1 MTDYAPAKYSYTKKD
16 TAFAWLI
23 AVMFMLY
30 YDAVLHSTLGLAAA
44 VFMIVLYAA
53 TAVYLRFR
61 GVDLRRAWY
70 FAALGVLLSVSFVLT
85 DSMATK
91 KSVFFFVTM
100 LYIIW
105 LLYVCKN
112 NADDRFDMLWYDG
125 LKAMFVMPLSS
136 LGRIFGAIFCRK
148 GESRGKKALMVL
160 GGIALAFIPTFIVVL
175 LLAHADYAFS
185 SFLSEINLAAL
196 LFGDVIPRLFV
207 CVCFAAPVFGAVYAN
222 AGRLYPQSFAKE
234 RNAAFRNGMAKL
246 PTALVY
252 ASVTPMLVVYA
263 TFFVMQFSYF
273 TSAFSSILPAGHDN
287 YAEFARR
294 GFFELC
300 AVAIINVVVIL
311 CVSLF
316 TKRVCGK
323 KPLAARIYCSLY
335 SVASIAF
342 SAIALSK
349 MLLYIRKFGLTQLRL
364 YTGFFMLALSV
375 IFILVLIRQIKP
387 AFAFMRSATVTVC
400 LFAAVFAFGRFDKII
415 ADYNVDA
422 YLSGKHIDIDVS
434 MLADKLSYDAYP
446 ALERLCSEAK
456 DMKVIVRTTH
466 ALEKLRDE
474 SKNRRAIDFNITY
487 IGKE

>member
-1 MTDYAPAKYSYTKKD
+1 MTDYTPAKYNYTKKD

-23 AVMFMLY
+23 AAMFMCY

-44 VFMIVLYAA
+44 VFMVVLYAA
-53 TAVYLRFR
+53 TAVYLGFR
-61 GVDLRRAWY
+61 GVNLKRAWY
-70 FAALGVLLSVSFVLT
+70 FAALGVLLSLSLVFT
-85 DSMATK
+85 DSMNTK
-91 KSVFFFVTM
+91 KPVFLFVSV
-100 LYIIW
+100 LYILW
-105 LLYVCKN
+105 LLYVCGN
-112 NADDRFDMLWYDG
+112 NADDRLDMLWYDG

-185 SFLSEINLAAL
+185 AFLREINLAKL
-196 LFGDVIPRLFV
+196 LFVDFIPRLFI
-207 CVCFAAPVFGAVYAN
+207 CVCFASPVFGAVYAN

-234 RNAAFRNGMAKL
+234 RNMALRNGMAKL

-263 TFFVMQFSYF
+263 TFFVMQFRYF
-273 TSAFSSILPAGHDN
+273 TSAFASVLPEGQDN
-287 YAEFARR
+287 YAEYARR

-300 AVAIINVVVIL
+300 AVAVINVVVIL
-311 CVSLF
+311 CISLF
-316 TKRVCGK
+316 VKRIEGK
-323 KPLAARIYCSLY
+323 KPTAARIYCSLY
-335 SVASIAF
+335 AVASIAF

-349 MLLYIRKFGLTQLRL
+349 MILYIRKFGLTQLRL
-364 YTGFFMLALSV
+364 YTGYFMLALSV
-375 IFILVLIRQIKP
+375 IFILVLLRQIKQN
-387 AFAFMRSATVTVC
+387 FAFMRSATAIVC

-422 YLSGKHIDIDVS
+422 YLSGRHAGIDIP
-434 MLADKLSYDAYP
+434 MLYNELSSDALP

-456 DMKVIVRTTH
+456 DETVKKEAEH
-466 ALEKLRDE
+466 ALEYVKWR
-474 SKNRRAIDFNITY
+474 SGQRRAIDFNITY
-487 IGKE
+487 IGK